1 MGEISQRLPPW
12 LRRPIQ
18 TDAAYGQV
26 QSLLK
31 ERGLHTVCEGAK
43 CPNRHECWNHGTATF
58 MILGEICTRDC
69 RFCNIATG
77 KPQPP
82 NPEEPERVAEAAEK
96 MGLRYVVLTSV
107 TRDDLPD
114 GGSQAF
120 AATIRALKTRIP
132 EVGVEVLTP
141 DFKGEDAPLFQ
152 VLDAQPTVFNHNI
165 ETVERLQKPIRRTAT
180 YTRSMEV
187 LRRAADYTTGR
198 VQIKSGIML
207 GLGETDE
214 EAVQTFRDLFENGVR
229 LLTIGQYLAPTRD
242 HIHTKRFVTPKEFAE
257 FEQAAYKIG
266 FKSVVSGPLVRS
278 SYQADQM
285 AANP

>member
-1 MGEISQRLPPW
+1 METPQRLPSW

-18 TDAAYGQV
+18 TDAAYAEV

-31 ERGLHTVCEGAK
+31 KRGLHTVCEEAK

-58 MILGEICTRDC
+58 MILGDVCTRDC

-82 NPEEPERVAEAAEK
+82 NVEEPECVAEAAEK

-114 GGSQAF
+114 GGASAF
-120 AATIRALKTRIP
+120 AKTIHALKARIP
-132 EVGVEVLTP
+132 EVKVEVLTP
-141 DFKGEDAPLFQ
+141 DFKGEEAPLFQ
-152 VLDAQPTVFNHNI
+152 VLDAAPTVFNHNI

-180 YTRSMEV
+180 YARSLGV
-187 LRRAADYTTGR
+187 LQRADEYAQGR

-214 EAVQTFRDLFENGVR
+214 EALKTFQDLFDHGVR

-242 HIHTKRFVTPKEFAE
+242 HIHTKRFVSPKEFAE

-266 FKSVVSGPLVRS
+266 FESVVSGPLVRS

-285 AANP
+285 AAANR